1 MNDHIDLK
9 QDGAAEEKPCSSR
22 RRFLRGAV
30 AGGAVAGVAAVTVST
45 PVEARGNNKMSPDAL
60 GLLYDATLCV
70 GCKAC
75 VAACKSANAV
85 NGATAEFNT
94 PEQPYWDT
102 PLDTS
107 AKTFNIIKMYRNGTM
122 QNKDQEKD
130 GYAFM
135 KTSCLHCV
143 DPSCISA
150 CPVSAMTKDP
160 KTGIV
165 AYSKDACIGCRYC
178 VAACPFGIPKWDYD
192 SVYGKIGKCELCRH
206 RAFDDKGA
214 RTDKYSA
221 CAEVCPTGATL
232 FGKVSDLM
240 AEAKKRLAAKP
251 GSKFQFQRGDITGR
265 DQRWEGEIGQYQQR
279 VYGEKEI
286 GGTQVIK
293 LSAVPFEKVGMPT
306 LPDVSPASRSE
317 TIQHT
322 LYGNMLALP
331 IAVTAGMAYLIN
343 RNKKAAA
350 EQEAAEEKGE

>member
-1 MNDHIDLK
+1 MSDQMED
-9 QDGAAEEKPCSSR
+9 KPSSQR
-22 RRFLRGAV
+22 RQFLRSAL
-30 AGGAVAGVAAVTVST
+30 AGGALAGAATVVSA
-45 PVEARGNNKMSPDAL
+45 PAEARANREMPPEAV
-60 GLLYDATLCV
+60 GLLFDATLCV

-75 VAACKSANAV
+75 VAACKSVNAV
-85 NGATAEFNT
+85 NGTAPEFT
-94 PEQPYWDT
+94 TTEQPYWDA

-107 AKTFNIIKMYRNGTM
+107 AKTFNIIKMYRSGTM

-130 GYAFM
+130 GYSFM
-135 KTSCLHCV
+135 KVSCLHCV
-143 DPSCISA
+143 DPSCVSA

-160 KTGIV
+160 KSGIV
-165 AYSKDACIGCRYC
+165 AYNKDACIGCRYC

-192 SVYGKIGKCELCRH
+192 NPFGKIGKCELCRH
-206 RAFDDKGA
+206 RAKDG
-214 RTDKYSA
+214 KYSA

-232 FGKVSDLM
+232 YGKVKDLK

-251 GSKFQFQRGDITGR
+251 GSKYVFQRGELGGV
-265 DQRWEGEIGQYQQR
+265 DQSWEGEIGNYQQR
-279 VYGEKEI
+279 VYGETEI

-306 LPDVSPASRSE
+306 LPNESPASRSE

-331 IAVTAGMAYLIN
+331 VAVTAGLAFLIN

-350 EQEAAEEKGE
+350 AADEKGE

>member
-1 MNDHIDLK
+1 MSEQMEDM
-9 QDGAAEEKPCSSR
+9 PCNKR
-22 RRFLRGAV
+22 RQFLRGAV
-30 AGGAVAGVAAVTVST
+30 AGGALVGTAVVASAPA
-45 PVEARGNNKMSPDAL
+45 EARENLQMSPDAM

-75 VAACKSANAV
+75 VAACKSVNAV
-85 NGATAEFNT
+85 NGAEPEFT
-94 PEQPYWDT
+94 TTDQPYWDT

-130 GYAFM
+130 GYSFM
-135 KTSCLHCV
+135 KVSCLHCV

-165 AYSKDACIGCRYC
+165 AYSKEACIGCRYC

-192 SVYGKIGKCELCRH
+192 NPFGKIGKCELCRH
-206 RAFDDKGA
+206 RAKDG
-214 RTDKYSA
+214 KYSA

-232 FGKVSDLM
+232 YGKVSDLKI
-240 AEAKKRLAAKP
+240 EARKRLAAKP
-251 GSKFQFQRGDITGR
+251 GSKFQFQRGDINGK
-265 DQRWEGEIGQYQQR
+265 DQRWEGEIGTYQQHL
-279 VYGEKEI
+279 YGDKEI

-293 LSAVPFEKVGMPT
+293 LSAVPFEKVGMPK

-331 IAVTAGMAYLIN
+331 VAVTAGLAFLIN

-350 EQEAAEEKGE
+350 TDAADEKGE

>member
-1 MNDHIDLK
+1 MNDHIEQTK
-9 QDGAAEEKPCSSR
+9 DGSPCESR
-22 RRFLRGAV
+22 RKFLRGAV
-30 AGGAVAGVAAVTVST
+30 AGGALAGAAAVTVSA
-45 PVEARGNNKMSPDAL
+45 PAEARETNKMSPDAL
-60 GLLYDATLCV
+60 GLLFDATICV

-75 VAACKSANAV
+75 VAACKTENAV
-85 NGATAEFNT
+85 NGAAPEFTT

-135 KTSCLHCV
+135 KVSCLHCV
-143 DPSCISA
+143 DPSCVSA
-150 CPVSAMTKDP
+150 CPVSAMQKDK

-165 AYSKDACIGCRYC
+165 SYNKDACIGCRYC

-192 SVYGKIGKCELCRH
+192 NVYGKIGKCELCRH
-206 RAFDDKGA
+206 RMLDKDGKE
-214 RTDKYSA
+214 TGKYSA

-232 FGKVSDLM
+232 YGKVSDLM
-240 AEAKKRLAAKP
+240 VEARKRLAAKP
-251 GSKFQFQRGDITGR
+251 GSKFMFQRGRIDGK
-265 DQRWEGEIGQYQQR
+265 DMRWEGEIGQYQQR

-286 GGTQVIK
+286 GGTQMIK
-293 LSAVPFEKVGMPT
+293 LSAVPFNKVGMPD

-331 IAVTAGMAYLIN
+331 VAVTAGLAFLIHRN
-343 RNKKAAA
+343 RKSAGDGG
-350 EQEAAEEKGE
+350 EGKGE